1 MLFIMGQTGNASKI
15 AEIINKIQE
24 YNDKITEI
32 KEKYTNKINEYVE
45 KITEIKDSI
54 ETKSKVW
61 IEINIS
67 KYTSKI
73 EKCLEGFKKKI
84 ENILKSINDWLN
96 ETKKDLSKNIA
107 AGLNV
112 KLGQAANAPL
122 GAGLATALMSVIPD
136 DITTMIS
143 IPEIPMPTI

>member
-1 MLFIMGQTGNASKI
+1 MGQTGNAAKI

-24 YNDKITEI
+24 YNNKITEI
-32 KEKYTNKINEYVE
+32 KEKYTTKINEYVE
-45 KITEIKDSI
+45 EAKRIQASI

-61 IEINIS
+61 IETNLS
-67 KYTSKI
+67 KCTSKI

-84 ENILKSINDWLN
+84 ENILKSINEWLV

-107 AGLNV
+107 TGLNA
-112 KLGQAANAPL
+112 KLGQVADGPL
-122 GAGLATALMSVIPD
+122 GVGLATALMATIPD

>member
-1 MLFIMGQTGNASKI
+1 MGQTGNAAKI

-32 KEKYTNKINEYVE
+32 KEKYVAKINEYVE
-45 KITEIKDSI
+45 EAKRIQASI

-61 IEINIS
+61 IETNLS
-67 KYTSKI
+67 KCTSKI
-73 EKCLEGFKKKI
+73 ERCLEGFKKKI
-84 ENILKSINDWLN
+84 ENILKSINEWLI

-107 AGLNV
+107 AGLNA
-112 KLGQAANAPL
+112 KLGQTTDGPL
-122 GAGLATALMSVIPD
+122 GVGLATALMAAIPD